1 MSPNNYTARQQAVDG
16 IDTVQLADAARKVE
30 LEIAPGVGNMAYK
43 WNVGGRNYLYFP
55 VPRCGGV
62 RARAADVRRAV
73 PRAVGEPAG
82 WRCLLG
88 ERQALPAERQSG
100 QLAA

>member
-16 IDTVQLADAARKVE
+16 IDTVQLADAARKAE

-55 VPRCGGV
+55 VPGCGGV
-62 RARAADVRRAV
+62 RARSRGCAACRSWRRGRTAWMAM
-73 PRAVGEPAG
+73 P
-82 WRCLLG
+82 
-88 ERQALPAERQSG
+88 SG
-100 QLAA
+100 PTASATC